1 MKYQKISDLKIAII
15 HEWLTTYAGSERVI
29 EQMLKVF
36 PHADLYSLIDTLPE
50 KDRGFLNGKKV
61 RTSFL
66 QSLPFKNKFYRN
78 YLPFM
83 PFAVEQFDLSKY
95 DIIISNCHAVSKGAI
110 SGPQQLHLS
119 YIHTPI
125 RYAWDMQ
132 NEYLATHR
140 SSSIAGWVARMI
152 LHYVRV
158 WDFTA
163 SHRPDY
169 ILANSSFIAKR
180 IRKIYRRDS
189 QVFYPPVDT
198 EFFTPGAEKSDFYL
212 AASRLVP
219 YKRMDLILKAFRMMP
234 DKKLVVIGDGPGR
247 REIKRMATNNIL
259 WLGHQDPG
267 TLRDYMQKAR
277 AYIFAARE
285 DFGIMPL
292 EAQACGTPV
301 IAFGQGGVKETV
313 RGLDQPRPSGVF
325 FAEQSA
331 ASICQGVSQ
340 FEEHIDKIKTAACRK
355 NAERFSIPRFRREFY
370 EHVQTAWLDFQN
382 K

>member
-1 MKYQKISDLKIAII
+1 MKHQKISDLKIAII

-36 PHADLYSLIDTLPE
+36 PHADLYALIDTLPE
-50 KDRGFLNGKKV
+50 KDRVFLNGKKV
-61 RTSFL
+61 HTSFL
-66 QSLPFKNKFYRN
+66 QALPFKNKFYRN

-95 DIIISNCHAVSKGAI
+95 DVIISNCHAVSKGAI

-140 SSSIAGWVARMI
+140 NSSIAGLVARMI
-152 LHYVRV
+152 LHHIRV

-163 SHRPDY
+163 AQRPDY

-180 IRKIYRRDS
+180 IEKIYRRDS

-198 EFFTPGAEKSDFYL
+198 DFFTYKADKSDFYL

-219 YKRMDLILKAFRMMP
+219 YKRMDLILQAFRMMP